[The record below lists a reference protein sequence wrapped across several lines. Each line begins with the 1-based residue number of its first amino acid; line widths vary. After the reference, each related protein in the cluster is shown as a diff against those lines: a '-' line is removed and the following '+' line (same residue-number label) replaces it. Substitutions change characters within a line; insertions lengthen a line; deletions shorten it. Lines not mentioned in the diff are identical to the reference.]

1 MRYTPGA
8 GRQRIGT
15 RDFQYDNRQD
25 LNAEESAE
33 ERADALR
40 RGHDVQAHLP
50 AQMSQFFF
58 RDLIG
63 FMFATLIAL
72 VVIRR
77 IFQERC
83 RSFGKLLQQ
92 P

>member
-25 LNAEESAE
+25 LNVEESAE

-40 RGHDVQAHLP
+40 RGHQNVTILFQRSCWLHVCHLD
-50 AQMSQFFF
+50 
-58 RDLIG
+58 R
-63 FMFATLIAL
+63 T
-72 VVIRR
+72 
-77 IFQERC
+77 RC
-83 RSFGKLLQQ
+83 N
-92 P
+92 